1 MPAQPIYLD
10 VEEEISELIER
21 LRQTSAQDVSVVVP
35 SRSRIGQSRFNFKLL
50 RDYARQFGKRVS
62 IISPEPAIQ
71 HLAEENGF
79 NAFADLEG
87 SSELEAEPAERYA
100 LAGVGVGYA
109 PPFEPAA
116 RPEAVTPAPGTTR
129 APKMTMTPQHRLA
142 SAGGSGARMV
152 LYAGAALIAL
162 VAFIA
167 VGVLIPTASVTLT
180 AKAQSLNDTANV
192 DAAPGAAPVKV
203 RQVTTTKSLSQQFTA
218 TGIHDTPAAAGSG
231 SVTFTNKCTDSI
243 WTMKQGQIVSGGGV
257 QFVLQTGSQVGNI
270 PQAVSVLAAV
280 PGVGGNVGA
289 HTITTINNNKTQGCL
304 AVDNPNAMT
313 GGTDEVKQTYVS
325 QGDLDS
331 AKAALSGS
339 LRGTVI
345 DDLTKQATNNEKLA
359 DTVDY
364 VPSFTADH
372 KANDTVSLFNASVSM
387 VGNGAVY
394 NIDDVK
400 AALKADLAKHVP
412 AGFSLTD
419 DPVQSEFH
427 VSQST
432 ADGHISFAGTAKGY
446 IAPKLDFTKI
456 SNRLLGSTTAS
467 ARIYLQTLPIESAD
481 VHEKPFT
488 LPLLPFLS
496 SHIHI
501 KYVVDKG
508 VTPIAT
514 PTATPTAAPTATP
527 TPAH

>member
-1 MPAQPIYLD
+1 MPASPIYLD

-50 RDYARQFGKRVS
+50 RDYARQFGKRIS

-87 SSELEAEPAERYA
+87 YSAPAAEPVLAM
-100 LAGVGVGYA
+100 AGVGAGYA
-109 PPFEPAA
+109 PAVAPAPVPEPAA
-116 RPEAVTPAPGTTR
+116 PAAPLGRT
-129 APKMTMTPQHRLA
+129 PKMTMTPQHKLASTAGSGGRLA
-142 SAGGSGARMV
+142 LYIGAG
-152 LYAGAALIAL
+152 LIAL
-162 VAFIA
+162 VAFLAAGI
-167 VGVLIPTASVTLT
+167 LIPTASITLT
-180 AKAQSLNDTANV
+180 AKAQSLNDTANI

-203 RQVTTTKSLSQQFTA
+203 RQVTTTKTLSQQFTA
-218 TGIHDTPAAAGSG
+218 TGVHDSPAIAAGG
-231 SVTFTNKCTDSI
+231 AVTFTNSCPTSV
-243 WTMKQGQIVSGGGV
+243 WTMKQGQIVSAGAV
-257 QFVLQTGSQVGNI
+257 QFVLQTGSQVGDV
-270 PQAVSVLAAV
+270 PQAVTVLASV

-289 HTITTINNNKTQGCL
+289 NTIKTINNNSGAKAACL
-304 AVDNPNAMT
+304 SVNNANAMA
-313 GGTDEVKQTYVS
+313 GGTDQVKQTYVS

-331 AKAALSGS
+331 AKAALTGS

-345 DDLTKQATNNEKLA
+345 DELTKQAQSSEKLA

-364 VPSFTADH
+364 TPTFTADH
-372 KANDTVSLFNASVSM
+372 KVNDTVSLFNAGVSM

-394 NIDDVK
+394 SVDDVK
-400 AALKADLAKHVP
+400 AALKVDLGKHVP
-412 AGFSLTD
+412 GGFALTD
-419 DPVQSEFH
+419 DPVQSDFH

-446 IAPKLDFTKI
+446 MAPKLDFAKI
-456 SNRLLGSTTAS
+456 SNRLLGSNTAS
-467 ARIYLQTLPIESAD
+467 ARIYLQTLPIEKAD
-481 VHEKPFT
+481 VKEKPFT

-501 KYVVDKG
+501 NYVVDKG
-508 VTPIAT
+508 VTPGV
-514 PTATPTAAPTATP
+514 
-527 TPAH
+527 TPAQ

>member
-71 HLAEENGF
+71 QIAEENGF

-87 SSELEAEPAERYA
+87 IGSPEREPAYA

-109 PPFEPAA
+109 PTVAPPA
-116 RPEAVTPAPGTTR
+116 RPETAPAEPATR
-129 APKMTMTPQHRLA
+129 ALRLTMTPQHQLA
-142 SAGGSGARMV
+142 SMDGSRARLV

-162 VAFIA
+162 VAFFMAA
-167 VGVLIPTASVTLT
+167 VLVPTANITLT
-180 AKAQSLNDTANV
+180 AKAQSLNDTANI
-192 DAAPGAAPVKV
+192 DAAPGAAPVKI
-203 RQVTTTKSLSQQFTA
+203 RQVTTTKSLSQQFSA
-218 TGIHDTPAAAGSG
+218 TGIHDIPATAANGAVLYKNNCG
-231 SVTFTNKCTDSI
+231 VSI
-243 WTMKQGQIVSGGGV
+243 REPQGQIVSTASGIGFTQQATVVVDPGSASANILANIPGISGNVPPGAITGINHENPGLAQCFTVSNTGPTAGGV
-257 QFVLQTGSQVGNI
+257 DE
-270 PQAVSVLAAV
+270 
-280 PGVGGNVGA
+280 
-289 HTITTINNNKTQGCL
+289 NKT
-304 AVDNPNAMT
+304 
-313 GGTDEVKQTYVS
+313 TYIS

-331 AKAALSGS
+331 AKAALEGS

-345 DDLTKQATNNEKLA
+345 DDLTKQALSSEKLA
-359 DTVDY
+359 DTIDY
-364 VPSFTADH
+364 TPTFGADH
-372 KANDTVSLFNASVSM
+372 KANDTAPLFNGNESM

-394 NIDDVK
+394 NVDDVK
-400 AALKADLAKHVP
+400 AALKVDLRKHVP
-412 AGFSLTD
+412 AGFALTD
-419 DPVQSEFH
+419 DPVQSDFH

-446 IAPKLDFTKI
+446 IAPKLDFAKI
-456 SNRLLGSTTAS
+456 SSRLLGSNTAS
-467 ARIYLQTLPIESAD
+467 ARIYLQTLPISSAD
-481 VHEKPFT
+481 VKEKPFT

-508 VTPIAT
+508 GVAV
-514 PTATPTAAPTATP
+514 
-527 TPAH
+527 PAQ

>member
-1 MPAQPIYLD
+1 VI
-10 VEEEISELIER
+10 
-21 LRQTSAQDVSVVVP
+21 P

-50 RDYARQFGKRVS
+50 RDYARQFGKRIS

-87 SSELEAEPAERYA
+87 YGSPEAEPALA
-100 LAGVGVGYA
+100 MAGVGAGYA
-109 PPFEPAA
+109 PPFTPSP
-116 RPEAVTPAPGTTR
+116 RPEVAPVAPAPHT
-129 APKMTMTPQHRLA
+129 PKLTMTPQHRLA
-142 SAGGSGARMV
+142 SAGGRRGMLV
-152 LYAGAALIAL
+152 LYVGAAMIFF

-167 VGVLIPTASVTLT
+167 AAVLIPTANITLT
-180 AKAQSLNDTANV
+180 AKAQSLSDTANV
-192 DAAPGAAPVKV
+192 DAAPGAAPVKI

-218 TGIHDTPAAAGSG
+218 TGIHDAPAVAAGG
-231 SVTFTNKCTDSI
+231 PVTFTNKCDGSV
-243 WTMKQGQIVSGGGV
+243 WTMKQGQIVSAGAV
-257 QFVLQTGSQVGNI
+257 QFVLQTGSQVGSV
-270 PQAVSVLAAV
+270 PQAVSVLASV

-289 HTITTINNNKTQGCL
+289 HTITTINNNTGPKGQCL
-304 AVDNPNAMT
+304 SVDNPAAMF
-313 GGTDEVKQTYVS
+313 GGADEVKTTYIS

-331 AKAALSGS
+331 AKAALEGS

-345 DDLTKQATNNEKLA
+345 DDLTKQAQSTEKLA
-359 DTVDY
+359 DTIDY
-364 VPSFTADH
+364 TPTFGADH
-372 KANDTVSLFNASVSM
+372 KANDTAPLFNANVSM

-400 AALKADLAKHVP
+400 AALKADLGKHVP
-412 AGFSLTD
+412 AGFALTD
-419 DPVQSEFH
+419 DAVQSDFH

-432 ADGHISFAGTAKGY
+432 ADGHISFAGTAKGW
-446 IAPKLDFTKI
+446 IAPKLDFAKV
-456 SNRLLGSTTAS
+456 SSRLLGSNTAS

-481 VHEKPFT
+481 VTEKPFS

-508 VTPIAT
+508 KAV
-514 PTATPTAAPTATP
+514 TP
-527 TPAH
+527 TPTPSPTT

>member
-71 HLAEENGF
+71 QIAEENGF

-87 SSELEAEPAERYA
+87 IGSPEAEPVYA
-100 LAGVGVGYA
+100 LAGVGVGATAVA
-109 PPFEPAA
+109 PPA
-116 RPEAVTPAPGTTR
+116 RPETAPSEPATR
-129 APKMTMTPQHRLA
+129 ALRLTMTPQHRLA
-142 SAGGSGARMV
+142 SAGGSRGRLV

-162 VAFIA
+162 VALLLAA
-167 VGVLIPTASVTLT
+167 VLVPTANITLT
-180 AKAQSLNDTANV
+180 AKAQSLTDTANI
-192 DAAPGAAPVKV
+192 DAAPGAAPVKI
-203 RQVTTTKSLSQQFTA
+203 RQVTTTKSLSQQFSA
-218 TGIHDTPAAAGSG
+218 TGIHDTPPVAALGP
-231 SVTFTNKCTDSI
+231 VTFTNKCTDSV
-243 WTMKQGQIVSGGGV
+243 WTLKQGQIVSAGSV

-270 PQAVSVLAAV
+270 PQAVAVMASV

-289 HTITTINNNKTQGCL
+289 GTITTINNNTGPRAQCL
-304 AVDNPNAMT
+304 SVSNPAAMA
-313 GGTDEVKQTYVS
+313 GGADEVKTTFIS

-331 AKAALSGS
+331 AKAALEGS

-345 DDLTKQATNNEKLA
+345 DDLTKQALSSEKLA
-359 DTVDY
+359 DTIDY
-364 VPSFTADH
+364 TPTFGADH
-372 KANDTVSLFNASVSM
+372 KANDTAPLFNASESM

-394 NIDDVK
+394 NVDDVK
-400 AALKADLAKHVP
+400 AALKVDLGKHVP
-412 AGFSLTD
+412 AGFALTD
-419 DPVQSEFH
+419 DPVQSDFH

-446 IAPKLDFTKI
+446 IAPKLDFAKI
-456 SNRLLGSTTAS
+456 SGRLLGSNTAS
-467 ARIYLQTLPIESAD
+467 ARIYLQTLPISSAD
-481 VHEKPFT
+481 VQEKPFT
-488 LPLLPFLS
+488 LPLLPFLT

-501 KYVVDKG
+501 KYVVNKG
-508 VTPIAT
+508 VVTV
-514 PTATPTAAPTATP
+514 
-527 TPAH
+527 PAQ

>member
-71 HLAEENGF
+71 QIAEENGF

-87 SSELEAEPAERYA
+87 IGSPEREPAYA

-109 PPFEPAA
+109 PTVAPPA
-116 RPEAVTPAPGTTR
+116 RPETAPAEPATR
-129 APKMTMTPQHRLA
+129 ALRLTMTPQHQLA
-142 SAGGSGARMV
+142 SMGGSKGRLV

-162 VAFIA
+162 VAFLMA
-167 VGVLIPTASVTLT
+167 AFLVPTANITLT
-180 AKAQSLNDTANV
+180 AKAQSLNDTANI
-192 DAAPGAAPVKV
+192 DAAPGAAPVKI
-203 RQVTTTKSLSQQFTA
+203 RQVTTTKSLSQQFSA
-218 TGIHDTPAAAGSG
+218 TGIHDAPAIAAGG
-231 SVTFTNKCTDSI
+231 PVTFTNRCPDSV
-243 WTMKQGQIVSGGGV
+243 WTMKQGQIVSAGSV

-270 PQAVSVLAAV
+270 PQAVTVLASV
-280 PGVGGNVGA
+280 PGVGGNIGA
-289 HTITTINNNKTQGCL
+289 GAITTINNNTGPKGTCL
-304 AVDNPNAMT
+304 TVTNPAAMF
-313 GGTDEVKQTYVS
+313 GGADEVKTTYIS

-331 AKAALSGS
+331 AKAALEGS

-345 DDLTKQATNNEKLA
+345 DDLTKQAQSSEKLA
-359 DTVDY
+359 DTIDY
-364 VPSFTADH
+364 TPTFGADH
-372 KANDTVSLFNASVSM
+372 KANDSAPLFNANESM

-394 NIDDVK
+394 NVDDVK
-400 AALKADLAKHVP
+400 AALKVDLGKHVP
-412 AGFSLTD
+412 AGFALTD
-419 DPVQSEFH
+419 DPVQSDFH

-446 IAPKLDFTKI
+446 IAPKLDFAKI
-456 SNRLLGSTTAS
+456 SGRLLGSNTAS
-467 ARIYLQTLPIESAD
+467 ARIYLQTLPISSAD
-481 VHEKPFT
+481 VKEKPFT

-508 VTPIAT
+508 GVAV
-514 PTATPTAAPTATP
+514 
-527 TPAH
+527 PAQ